1 MKIEVIRMSVPVKVL
16 IAYDGSES
24 SQRAVKY
31 ASKVLAR
38 GRDAEAIVVTAW
50 ESTIHQAARLSAMS
64 GVAGAGAA
72 ETALTRESDVVHA
85 EAKKT
90 NQQGVDLAAAAGFTA
105 HGELIEVS
113 TTVWTALIAASD
125 TFDVDVIVSGSRGI
139 SGIKALWHSSVSE
152 HVLRGCKRP
161 VMIVPSGCA
170 ELDL

>member
-16 IAYDGSES
+16 IAYDGSET

-31 ASKVLAR
+31 ASKVLAQ
-38 GRDAEAIVVTAW
+38 GREAEAIVVTAW

-72 ETALTRESDVVHA
+72 ETALSRESDIVHA
-85 EAKKT
+85 EARKT
-90 NQQGVDLAAAAGFTA
+90 NEQGVELAAAAGFQA

-113 TTVWTALIAASD
+113 TTVWTAIIAASD

-139 SGIKALWHSSVSE
+139 SGIKALWHSSVAE

-170 ELDL
+170 EA

>member
-1 MKIEVIRMSVPVKVL
+1 MSVPVKVL

-31 ASKVLAR
+31 ASKVLAQ

-72 ETALTRESDVVHA
+72 ETALTRESDIVHD
-85 EAKKT
+85 EAIKT
-90 NQQGVDLAAAAGFTA
+90 NREGVDLAAASGFA
-105 HGELIEVS
+105 ARGELVEVS
-113 TTVWTALIAASD
+113 TTVWAALIAASD
-125 TFDVDVIVSGSRGI
+125 TDDVDVIVSGSRGI

-152 HVLRGCKRP
+152 HVLRGCQRP

-170 ELDL
+170 DL

>member
-1 MKIEVIRMSVPVKVL
+1 MTVSVKVL

-31 ASKVLAR
+31 ASKVLAQ

-72 ETALTRESDVVHA
+72 ETALTRESDIVHD
-85 EAKKT
+85 EARKT
-90 NQQGVDLAAAAGFTA
+90 NQEGVDLAAASGFA
-105 HGELIEVS
+105 ARGELVEVS
-113 TTVWTALIAASD
+113 TTVWAALIAASD
-125 TFDVDVIVSGSRGI
+125 TDDVDVIVSGSRGI

-152 HVLRGCKRP
+152 HVLRGCQRP

-170 ELDL
+170 DL

>member
-1 MKIEVIRMSVPVKVL
+1 MSAPVKVL

-31 ASKVLAR
+31 ASAVLAQ
-38 GRDAEAIVVTAW
+38 GRQTHAVVVTAW

-72 ETALTRESDVVHA
+72 ETALTRESDVVHT
-85 EAKKT
+85 EARKT
-90 NQQGVDLAAAAGFTA
+90 NDQGVELATAAGFTA
-105 HGELIEVS
+105 QGKLAEVS
-113 TTVWTALIAASD
+113 TTVWAAIIAASD
-125 TFDVDVIVSGSRGI
+125 EEDVNVIVSGSRGI

-161 VMIVPSGCA
+161 VMIVPSGCD
-170 ELDL
+170 EL

>member
-1 MKIEVIRMSVPVKVL
+1 MSVPVKVL

-24 SQRAVKY
+24 SERAVKY
-31 ASKVLAR
+31 ASKVLAQ
-38 GRDAEAIVVTAW
+38 GREAEAVVVTAW

-72 ETALTRESDVVHA
+72 ETALTRETDAVRA
-85 EAKKT
+85 EAEKT
-90 NQQGVDLAAAAGFTA
+90 NAHGVELAIAAGFTAA
-105 HGELIEVS
+105 HGELIEVA
-113 TTVWTALIAASD
+113 TTVWTAIIAASD
-125 TFDVDVIVSGSRGI
+125 DFDVDVIVSGSRGI